1 MSQDTA
7 PTATASDLP
16 PPPAAPPPKA
26 ATGTRIGA
34 IVLAVLIVGSLLL
47 YFIGD
52 RLTPSTSQ
60 ARVQAF
66 VVPVAAEVAGKVLTV
81 HVRDNDE
88 VMPGQVLLDIDP
100 EPFRI
105 ALRRA
110 RADLES
116 MRRSVQGSAAGVDA
130 ARAAL
135 AAARSNS
142 DMAERDARRQERLH
156 QEDPG
161 AISVRRLEIAQSTRD
176 EARSKAL
183 RAEADLRKA
192 QEAAGDSGEDNAQM
206 QSARAA
212 VDKAELDLARTRVL
226 APARGRVTDLRTD
239 AGLFAQPG
247 APLLTLIAMHDLWIS
262 AEMTENN
269 LGHIDPGDEA
279 AIVLDLLPGQVLKGR
294 VRSVGRG
301 VSSGKPGSP
310 GALPTVENSRD
321 WLRQAQRFP
330 VAIELDPQ
338 QLSAVRGVQVGGQAD
353 VMVYT
358 GDNPVMNTL
367 GAAYM
372 HVMSWLSYLY

>member
-7 PTATASDLP
+7 TSSPVPD
-16 PPPAAPPPKA
+16 APPVAGK
-26 ATGTRIGA
+26 GTRIGA
-34 IVLAVLIVGSLLL
+34 LVVAALIVGSLVL
-47 YFIGD
+47 YFVGD

-66 VVPVAAEVAGKVLTV
+66 VVPVAAEVAGKVLAV

-88 VMPGQVLLDIDP
+88 VTPGQVLLDIDP

-110 RADLES
+110 QADYES
-116 MRRSVQGSAAGVDA
+116 VRRSVQGSEAGVDA

-135 AAARSNS
+135 VAAEANR
-142 DMAERDARRQERLH
+142 DMAQRDASRLERLH
-156 QEDPG
+156 AEDPG

-176 EARSKAL
+176 ESRAKVR
-183 RAEADLRKA
+183 RAEADVRKA
-192 QEAAGDSGEDNAQM
+192 QEGAGDSGEKNAQL

-212 VDKAELDLARTRVL
+212 VEKAELDLARTRVL
-226 APARGRVTDLRTD
+226 APARGKVTDLRTD
-239 AGLFAQPG
+239 TGLFAQPG
-247 APLLTLIAMHDLWIS
+247 APLMTLIAMHDLWIS

-269 LGHIDPGDEA
+269 LGNIDPGDEA
-279 AIVLDLLPGQVLKGR
+279 AIVLDVLPGQVLKGR

-330 VAIELDPQ
+330 VAVELDPAE
-338 QLSAVRGVQVGGQAD
+338 LGRLRGVQVGGQAD
-353 VMVYT
+353 VLVYT
-358 GDNPVMNTL
+358 GDNPVMNAL
-367 GAAYM
+367 GALYM
-372 HVMSWLSYLY
+372 RVMSWLSYLY

>member
-1 MSQDTA
+1 
-7 PTATASDLP
+7 
-16 PPPAAPPPKA
+16 
-26 ATGTRIGA
+26 
-34 IVLAVLIVGSLLL
+34 
-47 YFIGD
+47 
-52 RLTPSTSQ
+52 
-60 ARVQAF
+60 
-66 VVPVAAEVAGKVLTV
+66 V

>member
-7 PTATASDLP
+7 PP
-16 PPPAAPPPKA
+16 PPVPEAPPAAGK
-26 ATGTRIGA
+26 GTRIGA
-34 IVLAVLIVGSLLL
+34 LVVAALIVGSLVL
-47 YFIGD
+47 YFVGD

-66 VVPVAAEVAGKVLTV
+66 VVPVAAEVAGKVLAV

-88 VMPGQVLLDIDP
+88 VSPGQLLLDIDP

-105 ALRRA
+105 AARRA
-110 RADLES
+110 QADYES
-116 MRRSVQGSAAGVDA
+116 VRRSVQGSEAGVDA

-135 AAARSNS
+135 VAAEANR
-142 DMAERDARRQERLH
+142 DMAQRDASRLERLH
-156 QEDPG
+156 AEDPG

-176 EARSKAL
+176 ESRAKVS

-192 QEAAGDSGEDNAQM
+192 REGAGDSGEKNAQL

-212 VDKAELDLARTRVL
+212 VEKAELDLARTRVL
-226 APARGRVTDLRTD
+226 APARGKVTDLRTD
-239 AGLFAQPG
+239 TGLFAQPG

-269 LGHIDPGDEA
+269 LGNIDPGDEA
-279 AIVLDLLPGQVLKGR
+279 AIVLDVLPGQVLKGR

-310 GALPTVENSRD
+310 GTLPTVENSRD

-330 VAIELDPQ
+330 VAVELDPAE
-338 QLSAVRGVQVGGQAD
+338 LGRLRGVQVGGQAD
-353 VMVYT
+353 VLVYT
-358 GDNPVMNTL
+358 GDNPVMNAL
-367 GAAYM
+367 GALYM
-372 HVMSWLSYLY
+372 RVMSWLSYLY

>member
-1 MSQDTA
+1 MSQD
-7 PTATASDLP
+7 
-16 PPPAAPPPKA
+16 AAPPEPLAAHMPAEAPATKA
-26 ATGTRIGA
+26 GTGTRIGA
-34 IVLAVLIVGSLLL
+34 LVVAALIVASLVI

-66 VVPVAAEVAGKVLTV
+66 VVPVAAEVAGKVLAV

-88 VMPGQVLLDIDP
+88 VNPGQALLEIDP

-105 ALRRA
+105 ALKRA
-110 RADLES
+110 RADYES
-116 MRRSVQGSAAGVDA
+116 VRRSVQGSVAGVDA

-135 AAARSNS
+135 AAAQANSN
-142 DMAERDARRQERLH
+142 MADRDARRQERLH

-176 EARSKAL
+176 ESRSKAL

-192 QEAAGDSGEDNAQM
+192 QEAAGDSGEGNAQL

-212 VDKAELDLARTRVL
+212 VEKAELDLARTRVL
-226 APARGRVTDLRTD
+226 APARGKVTDLRTD

-247 APLLTLIAMHDLWIS
+247 APLMTLIAMHDLWIS

-269 LGHIDPGDEA
+269 LGNIDPGDEVA
-279 AIVLDLLPGQVLKGR
+279 VVLDVLPGQVLKGR

-330 VAIELDPQ
+330 VAVELDPSE
-338 QLSAVRGVQVGGQAD
+338 LGRLRGVQVGGQAD
-353 VMVYT
+353 VLVYT
-358 GDNPVMNTL
+358 GDNPVMNAL
-367 GAAYM
+367 GSLYM
-372 HVMSWLSYLY
+372 RFMSWMSYLY

>member
-7 PTATASDLP
+7 PP
-16 PPPAAPPPKA
+16 PPVPEAPPAAGK
-26 ATGTRIGA
+26 GTRIGA
-34 IVLAVLIVGSLLL
+34 LVVAALIVGSLVL
-47 YFIGD
+47 YFVGD

-66 VVPVAAEVAGKVLTV
+66 VVPVAAEVAGKVLAV

-88 VMPGQVLLDIDP
+88 VSPGQLLLDIDP

-105 ALRRA
+105 AARRA
-110 RADLES
+110 QADYES
-116 MRRSVQGSAAGVDA
+116 VRRSVQGSEAGVDA

-135 AAARSNS
+135 VAAEANR
-142 DMAERDARRQERLH
+142 DMAQRDASRLERLH
-156 QEDPG
+156 AEDPG

-176 EARSKAL
+176 ESRAKVS

-192 QEAAGDSGEDNAQM
+192 REGAGDSGEKNAQL

-212 VDKAELDLARTRVL
+212 VEKAELDLARTRVL
-226 APARGRVTDLRTD
+226 APARGKVTDLRTD
-239 AGLFAQPG
+239 TGLFAQPG
-247 APLLTLIAMHDLWIS
+247 APLMTLIAMHDLWIS

-269 LGHIDPGDEA
+269 LGNIDPGDEA
-279 AIVLDLLPGQVLKGR
+279 AIVLDVLPGQVLKGR

-310 GALPTVENSRD
+310 GTLPTVENSRD

-330 VAIELDPQ
+330 VAVELDPAE
-338 QLSAVRGVQVGGQAD
+338 LGRLRGVQVGGQAD
-353 VMVYT
+353 VLVYT
-358 GDNPVMNTL
+358 GDNPVMNAL
-367 GAAYM
+367 GALYM
-372 HVMSWLSYLY
+372 RVMSWLSYLY

>member
-1 MSQDTA
+1 MSQDSA
-7 PTATASDLP
+7 PEPLAAHMPAEAPAT
-16 PPPAAPPPKA
+16 KA
-26 ATGTRIGA
+26 GTGTRIGA
-34 IVLAVLIVGSLLL
+34 LVVAALIVISLVI

-66 VVPVAAEVAGKVLTV
+66 VVPVAAEVAGKVLAV
-81 HVRDNDE
+81 QVRDNDE
-88 VMPGQVLLDIDP
+88 VNPGQPLLEIDP

-105 ALRRA
+105 ALKRA
-110 RADLES
+110 RADYES
-116 MRRSVQGSAAGVDA
+116 VRRSVQGSVAGVDA

-135 AAARSNS
+135 AAAQANSN
-142 DMAERDARRQERLH
+142 MADRDARRQERLH

-176 EARSKAL
+176 ESRSKAL

-192 QEAAGDSGEDNAQM
+192 QEAAGDSGEGNAQL

-212 VDKAELDLARTRVL
+212 VEKAELDLTRTRVL
-226 APARGRVTDLRTD
+226 APARGKVTDLRTD

-247 APLLTLIAMHDLWIS
+247 APLMTLIAMHDLWIS

-269 LGHIDPGDEA
+269 LGNIDPGDEVA
-279 AIVLDLLPGQVLKGR
+279 VVLDVLPGQVLKGR

-330 VAIELDPQ
+330 VAVELDPSE
-338 QLSAVRGVQVGGQAD
+338 LGRLRGVQVGGQAD
-353 VMVYT
+353 VLVYT
-358 GDNPVMNTL
+358 GDNPVMNAL
-367 GAAYM
+367 GSLYM
-372 HVMSWLSYLY
+372 RFMSWMSYLY

>member
-7 PTATASDLP
+7 PPSSASEP
-16 PPPAAPPPKA
+16 PPPAGK
-26 ATGTRIGA
+26 GTRIGA
-34 IVLAVLIVGSLLL
+34 LVVAALIVGSLVI
-47 YFIGD
+47 YFVGD

-66 VVPVAAEVAGKVLTV
+66 VVPVAAEVAGKVLAV

-88 VMPGQVLLDIDP
+88 VTPGQLLLDIDP

-105 ALRRA
+105 AVRRA
-110 RADLES
+110 QADYES
-116 MRRSVQGSAAGVDA
+116 VRRSVQGSEAGVDA

-135 AAARSNS
+135 VAAEANR
-142 DMAERDARRQERLH
+142 DMAERDASRLERLH
-156 QEDPG
+156 AEDPG

-176 EARSKAL
+176 ESRAKAR

-192 QEAAGDSGEDNAQM
+192 QEGAGDSGDKNAQL

-212 VDKAELDLARTRVL
+212 VEKAELDLARTRVL
-226 APARGRVTDLRTD
+226 APSRGKVTDLRTD
-239 AGLFAQPG
+239 AGSFAQPG
-247 APLLTLIAMHDLWIS
+247 APLMTLIAMHDLWIS

-269 LGHIDPGDEA
+269 LGNIDPGDEA
-279 AIVLDLLPGQVLKGR
+279 AIVLDALPGQVLKGR

-310 GALPTVENSRD
+310 GTLPTVENSRD

-330 VAIELDPQ
+330 VAVELDPAE
-338 QLSAVRGVQVGGQAD
+338 LGRLRNVQVGGQAD
-353 VMVYT
+353 VLVYT
-358 GDNPVMNTL
+358 GDNPVMNAL
-367 GAAYM
+367 GALYM
-372 HVMSWLSYLY
+372 RIMSWLSYLY